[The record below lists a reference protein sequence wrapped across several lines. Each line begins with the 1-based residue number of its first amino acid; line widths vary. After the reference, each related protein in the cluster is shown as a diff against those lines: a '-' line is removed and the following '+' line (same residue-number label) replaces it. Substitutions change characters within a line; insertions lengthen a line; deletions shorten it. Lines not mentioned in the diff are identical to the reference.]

1 MMPPMLLKVGIE
13 FLLFGGVFNAG
24 KDTLA
29 GLAEGDYTT
38 AFIGVV
44 GLIMEFVP
52 WAKVAKVAS
61 KVYDVGKSV
70 FKMFKLAYNFM
81 GSFVAAIE
89 RGLKTVLDGSF
100 VKLYDNAGLQV
111 GKITDNVFEVTKH
124 GIKTV
129 DGSVVFRSADD
140 VNADILNLHP
150 NWDPPYSNHIT
161 VTEFKTAQNEKFVR
175 VFKQGTNNPEGEF
188 IVKASEISGL
198 TPLDIK
204 NKLALDNIPDKI
216 VDVNVPAN
224 FTLRTGE
231 IAPRPNGTDGGLI
244 QFQLLQNLDS
254 SFFNNIRNL

>member
-89 RGLKTVLDGSF
+89 RGLKTVLDGSI

-140 VNADILNLHP
+140 VNAELALLNYT
-150 NWDPPYSNHIT
+150 DPP
-161 VTEFKTAQNEKFVR
+161 
-175 VFKQGTNNPEGEF
+175 F
-188 IVKASEISGL
+188 IML
-198 TPLDIK
+198 
-204 NKLALDNIPDKI
+204 
-216 VDVNVPAN
+216 
-224 FTLRTGE
+224 
-231 IAPRPNGTDGGLI
+231 
-244 QFQLLQNLDS
+244 
-254 SFFNNIRNL
+254 